1 MPELESFLVETYR
14 KIIEQTTSQKEI
26 LCHVVTRLDDMITTL
41 QTTNDRFIQVIE
53 SMAHSIP
60 DQLKE
65 SILVSHA
72 EVIKSIDELANRI
85 KNLKDGSDSGFIEN
99 AKDIEKMKN
108 RINFLYA
115 AFAIVVMQLVAV
127 LLKIWL

>member
-1 MPELESFLVETYR
+1 MPELENFIIQTYQ

-26 LCHVVTRLDDMITTL
+26 LNHVVQRFDDMISTL
-41 QTTNDRFIQVIE
+41 QITNQKFIQTIE
-53 SMAHSIP
+53 SMGHNIP
-60 DQLKE
+60 EQLKDAIVC
-65 SILVSHA
+65 SNT
-72 EVIKSIDELANRI
+72 EVVKSIEDLAE
-85 KNLKDGSDSGFIEN
+85 KVKTLKEGSDSGFVES

-127 LLKIWL
+127 LLKVWF